1 MRNWTIKEA
10 VDTIREGTD
19 FAGMKEIA
27 AFNPVFFKAVCE
39 NDVAGVAALM
49 GEKFTLRRLSREV
62 LDDVDEN
69 EDTETSADEKATAP
83 KSKKAPAK
91 AAADDKSL
99 EDMTTKELIAECDAR
114 GVKVPKY
121 GKNKTFYLEALAGA
135 DGADDAEAEDDE
147 AEEENPYEGKNAMS
161 LFKMCK
167 DRGIK
172 AAPRQKAKVYI
183 DLLTADDAAGDDDVE
198 DEDDSWADEAEEE
211 KKPAAKAPA
220 KGAKAKTPAKSGK
233 KVEPAADDEEW
244 DI

>member
-27 AFNPVFFKAVCE
+27 GFNPVFFKAVCE

-62 LDDVDEN
+62 LDDVDET
-69 EDTETSADEKATAP
+69 EDTETSTDEKATAP
-83 KSKKAPAK
+83 KSDKKAPAK

-99 EDMTTKELIAECDAR
+99 EDMSTKELIAECDAR

-121 GKNKTFYLEALAGA
+121 GKNKTFYLEALAGSGDA
-135 DGADDAEAEDDE
+135 DEADAEDEEDT
-147 AEEENPYEGKNAMS
+147 EENPYEGKNAMS

-183 DLLTADDAAGDDDVE
+183 DLLEAADAAGEDDAE
-198 DEDDSWADEAEEE
+198 DEDDSWADEAEDE
-211 KKPAAKAPA
+211 KPAAKAPA
-220 KGAKAKTPAKSGK
+220 KGAKGKALAKSGK
-233 KVEPAADDEEW
+233 KAEPAADDEEW